1 MNNTHSTREEHPAM
15 LSVKILSL
23 QYPERYVVRRLVA
36 AAHQELLSKGRDL
49 ELDIAEVSDPGEIGK
64 YAFVLVLPTLVIN
77 EKVVC
82 SGRFPVKEEVTRWLL
97 EAVEEREIAT
107 PTLA

>member
-1 MNNTHSTREEHPAM
+1 LHKRLKRVTNVLN
-15 LSVKILSL
+15 VKILGL

-36 AAHQELLSKGRDL
+36 AVQQELLSTSVPLDL
-49 ELDIAEVSDPGEIGK
+49 EISEVTDPAEIGK

-82 SGRFPVKEEVTRWLL
+82 SGRFPAKEEVAGWLL
-97 EAVEEREIAT
+97 GAVEEKQIST
-107 PTLA
+107 NPLP

>member
-1 MNNTHSTREEHPAM
+1 VIT
-15 LSVKILSL
+15 VKILSL

-36 AAHQELLSKGRDL
+36 AAQQELLLKCPRFDL
-49 ELDIAEVSDPGEIGK
+49 AITEVTDPKEIGK

-82 SGRFPVKEEVTRWLL
+82 SGRFPEKEEVAGWLL
-97 EAVEEREIAT
+97 EAVEERNKIAASL
-107 PTLA
+107 P

>member
-1 MNNTHSTREEHPAM
+1 MM
-15 LSVKILSL
+15 LTVKILGL

-36 AAHQELLSKGRDL
+36 AAQQELLSKCPQLNL
-49 ELDIAEVSDPGEIGK
+49 EIAEITDPGEIGK

-82 SGRFPVKEEVTRWLL
+82 SGRFPAKEEVTGWLL
-97 EAVEEREIAT
+97 KAVEERKITAVS
-107 PTLA
+107 LL